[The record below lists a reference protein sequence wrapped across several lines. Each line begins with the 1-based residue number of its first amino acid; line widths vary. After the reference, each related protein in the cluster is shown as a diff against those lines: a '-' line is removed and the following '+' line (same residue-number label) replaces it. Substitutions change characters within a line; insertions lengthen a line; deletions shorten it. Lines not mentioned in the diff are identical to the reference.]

1 MWYVAEELT
10 ERQLI
15 IIEMREKGVAQ
26 NVAINTKYLSEKLNV
41 NRKTIQ
47 RDIAYLQEKRLIQWV
62 GPDKGGRWEI
72 IKHE

>member
-10 ERQLI
+10 ERQQNIIRLI
-15 IIEMREKGVAQ
+15 EDCVAQ
-26 NVAINTKYLSEKLNV
+26 NVAVDTKFLSEKLNV

-47 RDIAYLQEKRLIQWV
+47 RDMAYLQEKRLIQWV
-62 GPDKGGRWEI
+62 SPDKGGRWEI